1 MKQASTIRVVAAM
14 IEEGGRYLITQRRP
28 TAVLPL
34 LWEFPG
40 GKVEPD
46 ESDSA
51 ALEREVLHR
60 LGVSVGVGKLISF
73 VRHPYERYIID
84 LHLYECH
91 LTAGTPKKLNVHD
104 FAWVQSDEF
113 EHYSFTPA
121 DEISVAK
128 LLGLGA

>member
-1 MKQASTIRVVAAM
+1 MQASTIQVVAAM

-28 TAVLPL
+28 AAVLPL

-40 GKVEPD
+40 GKVEAG
-46 ESDSA
+46 ESDTS

-60 LGVSVGVGKLISF
+60 LGVTIGIGKLISF
-73 VRHPYERYIID
+73 VRHPYERYTLD

-91 LTAGTPKKLNVHD
+91 LTAGRPQKLNVHD

-113 EHYSFTPA
+113 EHYPFTPA
-121 DEISVAK
+121 DELSVSK
-128 LLGLGA
+128 LLGIGG